1 MANVMSSS
9 GQYLSLI
16 DETTLVLGSMYEDLL
31 VSIRSIRSWVSLEL
45 RQ

>member
-1 MANVMSSS
+1 MSSS

-16 DETTLVLGSMYEDLL
+16 DETTLVLGPMYEDMI
-31 VSIRSIRSWVSLEL
+31 SIRSIRSWVALEL